1 MLTANKCKLYPSD
14 EQSTVMS
21 KTLGCSRYIYNLFLD
36 VWNTT
41 YEYTGQGVSFYSCCA
56 SLTELK
62 QVLFWLKEADST
74 ALQSALRNLSDA
86 FNAFFKKIIRFCRT
100 VIADNEIGIVE
111 EALHLLEACTDGP
124 YVILKVNI
132 DNIAEE
138 FKPAVLL
145 LLNEDNE

>member
-14 EQSTVMS
+14 EQITVMS

-41 YEYTGQGVSFYSCCA
+41 YEYTGQGMSFYSCCA

-62 QVLFWLKEADST
+62 QVLPWLKEADST

-86 FNAFFKKIIRFCRT
+86 FAGFFRKSPHLHSGPET
-100 VIADNEIGIVE
+100 
-111 EALHLLEACTDGP
+111 EANLP
-124 YVILKVNI
+124 V
-132 DNIAEE
+132 
-138 FKPAVLL
+138 
-145 LLNEDNE
+145 